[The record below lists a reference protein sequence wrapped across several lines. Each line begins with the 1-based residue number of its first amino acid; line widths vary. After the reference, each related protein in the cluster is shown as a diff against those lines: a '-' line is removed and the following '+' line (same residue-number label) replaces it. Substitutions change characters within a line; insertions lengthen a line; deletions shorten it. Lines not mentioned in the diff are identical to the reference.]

1 MDHGTRIVAG
11 ICVLL
16 KAGGLRN
23 SSSATIWGKD
33 LVIARDYIAHGVR
46 ARAQALITLELGP
59 EAEIERIQKLVNA
72 VGHPA
77 VHRT

>member
-1 MDHGTRIVAG
+1 MRFAEGRRAPKQFV
-11 ICVLL
+11 
-16 KAGGLRN
+16 R
-23 SSSATIWGKD
+23 WGRH

-46 ARAQALITLELGP
+46 ARTQALITLELGP
-59 EAEIERIQKLVNA
+59 EEGIKRIQKLVNA